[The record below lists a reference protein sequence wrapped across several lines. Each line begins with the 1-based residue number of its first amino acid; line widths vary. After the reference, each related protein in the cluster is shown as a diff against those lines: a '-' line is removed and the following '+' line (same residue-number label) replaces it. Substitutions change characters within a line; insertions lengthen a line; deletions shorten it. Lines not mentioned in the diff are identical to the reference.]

1 MTWSFVSCNPSSN
14 RFIEPQTQKFEKG
27 TTLDSLIRN
36 PVGWLSELVQ
46 RAAELAKPDKGAAC
60 YTLGEEWLGMAGGRL
75 FMGQFKAIMRESTL
89 KMGWPALN

>member
-1 MTWSFVSCNPSSN
+1 
-14 RFIEPQTQKFEKG
+14 
-27 TTLDSLIRN
+27 
-36 PVGWLSELVQ
+36 VQ

-60 YTLGEEWLGMAGGRL
+60 YTLGEEWLGMAVGRL